1 MSVLLF
7 DFKTA
12 RQDCVVFVLSYECI
26 VLSSDY
32 DTFRSLLMQL
42 YWPVVN
48 KVSKALYGTFH
59 VHHLLERSLISLIS
73 KSTKIIH

>member
-1 MSVLLF
+1 MSVSLF

-32 DTFRSLLMQL
+32 DTFCSFMRL

-48 KVSKALYGTFH
+48 KVSKTCMARFMFNIYWKGA
-59 VHHLLERSLISLIS
+59 
-73 KSTKIIH
+73 

>member
-26 VLSSDY
+26 VLRSDY
-32 DTFRSLLMQL
+32 DTFCSLLMRL

-48 KVSKALYGTFH
+48 KFSKTLYGTFH
-59 VHHLLERSLISLIS
+59 VQHLLERSLISE
-73 KSTKIIH
+73 STK